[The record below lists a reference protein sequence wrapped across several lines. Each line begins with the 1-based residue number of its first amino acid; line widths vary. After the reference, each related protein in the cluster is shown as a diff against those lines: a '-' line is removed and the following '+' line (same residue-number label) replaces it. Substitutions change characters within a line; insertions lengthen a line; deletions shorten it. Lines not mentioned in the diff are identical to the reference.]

1 MRDRELL
8 SSIFA
13 THPASEER
21 RDRLLASAQSNEDS
35 AIGADRYFAAIDTQR
50 RQWLD
55 DEIARRHYRQ
65 TDVLLQRLS
74 ALPRAVGDHA
84 YYTAELYRRRA
95 HTGDLERAVDA
106 YQRAIV
112 QPDAP
117 PAAWRGLGLSLRQLG
132 RDADA
137 RDAWREYVKRDPQA
151 EDRAMIESW
160 LQ

>member
-1 MRDRELL
+1 M
-8 SSIFA
+8 A
-13 THPASEER
+13 PA
-21 RDRLLASAQSNEDS
+21 LA
-35 AIGADRYFAAIDTQR
+35 AARAACDQR
-50 RQWLD
+50 RS
-55 DEIARRHYRQ
+55 EIGGDQRPAMERAQHAAGIGRQPGPSGVRRRAPSPPPPRAP
-65 TDVLLQRLS
+65 T
-74 ALPRAVGDHA
+74 RAVGDHA